1 MLNNGTLVAV
11 RCRISRGGFSS
22 ERVFRVDIAGGVE
35 HVAAGPVEYFFDENQ
50 QHLQGD
56 QPPRGVTRAG
66 YVTARVVEQKNDTV
80 LVSVPSGEVLWVGIN
95 EIVEHP
101 KGIRAHV
108 PVPS

>member
-1 MLNNGTLVAV
+1 MLNSGTLIAV

-22 ERVFRVDIAGGVE
+22 ERVFRVTMASGVE
-35 HVAAGPVEYFFDENQ
+35 HVTAGPVEYFFDENQ
-50 QHLQGD
+50 QRLQAD
-56 QPPRGVTRAG
+56 QPPRGVTLAG

-80 LVSVPSGEVLWVGIN
+80 LVSVPSGEVLWLGMN

-108 PVPS
+108 PVQS